1 MDCLGGA
8 SEADPE
14 RGFVQMWFI
23 GACLQEHQKPSGGAG
38 QGRAGG
44 QAKVCQ
50 VSPPA
55 GQMVQRAGVS
65 ITSSGQAP
73 SGQGASKPRHFQ
85 RPLATGKGAPDGLR
99 PPTTETQ
106 VQAAGSVCTSRVGVW
121 KMGKR
126 AKGLGRVK
134 PTSFCYPCLEEL
146 STIHVPGP
154 VPVAA
159 LSSAKCFRTVPPPHV
174 CSCCA

>member
-1 MDCLGGA
+1 MVHRGVSPGAPEAQWGRGTRQGGR
-8 SEADPE
+8 SSKGVPGKSPCRADGAKS
-14 RGFVQMWFI
+14 RGLYYLV
-23 GACLQEHQKPSGGAG
+23 
-38 QGRAGG
+38 RAG
-44 QAKVCQ
+44 
-50 VSPPA
+50 PEWA
-55 GQMVQRAGVS
+55 GGIKAQ
-65 ITSSGQAP
+65 
-73 SGQGASKPRHFQ
+73 HFQ

-106 VQAAGSVCTSRVGVW
+106 VQAAGSACTSRVGVW
-121 KMGKR
+121 KMRKR

-146 STIHVPGP
+146 STIPVPGP

-174 CSCCA
+174 CSCCVQPLNP

>member
-1 MDCLGGA
+1 MSPGAPEAQWGSGTRQGGR
-8 SEADPE
+8 SSKGVPGKSPCQAD
-14 RGFVQMWFI
+14 
-23 GACLQEHQKPSGGAG
+23 GAKSWGLYYLV
-38 QGRAGG
+38 RAGPEWAG
-44 QAKVCQ
+44 GIKAQTLPA
-50 VSPPA
+50 PP
-55 GQMVQRAGVS
+55 G
-65 ITSSGQAP
+65 
-73 SGQGASKPRHFQ
+73 H
-85 RPLATGKGAPDGLR
+85 RPPGLR
-99 PPTTETQ
+99 PPTTETE

-146 STIHVPGP
+146 STIPVPGP

-174 CSCCA
+174 CSCCVQPLNP